1 MDRPSGTRPRRRAD
15 DSAASARRTDCTD
28 RAEPRARRAQRR
40 NLWRLGRGFDG
51 RDSRLEARRGYLA
64 QAARLVR
71 EFHHKGGSHM
81 SNMRLFQVVAMV
93 VACLV
98 APIAASQGAF
108 PERPVKI
115 VVPYPPGGATDS
127 AARVFAQGL
136 TELLGQ
142 QFLVENRAGGGTNIG
157 AAYVAHSAPDG
168 YTLYVANFAS
178 NGANKFLYKKLA
190 FDPDKDF
197 SPVALMT
204 LSPMFLVVHPS
215 VPAKTVK
222 DLVLLGKKN
231 PGKLTY
237 GSTGIGSPNHLAGEL
252 FRMETGIKVVHVPY
266 KGSAMSSLALL
277 GGETDYIFDATAM
290 MYVHAG
296 KLKVLAV
303 AYTKRWPTEP
313 NVPSMTEAGYPGV
326 SVEPFFALVAP
337 ANTPLAIRQKLND
350 AARVIGK
357 RPDAAAKLAPIGVI
371 PQSFTLKETAD
382 FLLDQG
388 TKWGRSE

>member
-1 MDRPSGTRPRRRAD
+1 MFRIT
-15 DSAASARRTDCTD
+15 
-28 RAEPRARRAQRR
+28 
-40 NLWRLGRGFDG
+40 
-51 RDSRLEARRGYLA
+51 YL
-64 QAARLVR
+64 QAVLLVV
-71 EFHHKGGSHM
+71 S
-81 SNMRLFQVVAMV
+81 
-93 VACLV
+93 CLA
-98 APIAASQGAF
+98 APIALSQSAY
-108 PERPVKI
+108 PDKPVRI

-127 AARVFAQGL
+127 ATRVFAEGL

-142 QFLVENRAGGGTNIG
+142 QFIVENRAGGGTNIG
-157 AAYVAHSAPDG
+157 AAFVAHSAPDG

-178 NGANKFLYKKLA
+178 NGANKWLYKKLS

-215 VPAKTVK
+215 VPAKSVK

-277 GGETDYIFDATAM
+277 SGETDYIFDATAM
-290 MYVHAG
+290 TYVHAG

-313 NVPSMTEAGYPGV
+313 DVPSMTEAGYPGV

-337 ANTPLAIRQKLND
+337 ANTPVSIRQKLND
-350 AARVIGK
+350 AARIIGK
-357 RPDAAAKLAPIGVI
+357 RPDVATKLSPIGVI
-371 PQSFTLKETAD
+371 PMALTLNETAD
-382 FLLDQG
+382 FLLDQS
-388 TKWGRSE
+388 TKWAPVVKASGAQVD